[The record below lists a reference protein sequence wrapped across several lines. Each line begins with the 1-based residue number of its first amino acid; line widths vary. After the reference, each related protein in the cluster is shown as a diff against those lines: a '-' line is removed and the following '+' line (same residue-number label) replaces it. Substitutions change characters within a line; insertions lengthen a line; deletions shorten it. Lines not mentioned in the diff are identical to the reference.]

1 MPKLLPPNINPAFE
15 AAVRRMLGT
24 GTAAPRK
31 KAVKKARPKKNGV
44 RS

>member
-24 GTAAPRK
+24 AAAQK
-31 KAVKKARPKKNGV
+31 KVVVKKAKPKKNGS
-44 RS
+44 RT